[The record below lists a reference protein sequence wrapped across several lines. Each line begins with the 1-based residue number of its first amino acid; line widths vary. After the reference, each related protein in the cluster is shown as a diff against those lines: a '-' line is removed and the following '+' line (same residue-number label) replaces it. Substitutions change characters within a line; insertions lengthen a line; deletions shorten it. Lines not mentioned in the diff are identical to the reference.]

1 MENYNQLKVK
11 LAMKQTYFL
20 LALSISATQLFS
32 QTIFTYGGT
41 PVGKDEF
48 LRAYYKNK
56 TPVTDKEKAL
66 REYLSLYTR
75 FKLKVQAAQAL
86 RLDTLQQL
94 KYDMQNFSSQV
105 EDSYM
110 NDDKR
115 MTALLDEAIARGQ
128 KDIHLIHFFAPL
140 TSASTPQDSIK
151 AVKAMD
157 GLAEALHT
165 GTAGYTSTVKKISDV
180 YMPVTAKD
188 IGFVT
193 VLTMPYEM
201 ENAVYNL
208 LPNGKT
214 SIIKSKTGL
223 HIFKEVEERKSA
235 GKWKI
240 AQILFA
246 IPPGATADEI
256 KAIQKRADSVY
267 GLLKAGAEFFTL
279 AKQYS
284 EDRLTAL
291 NGGEMPEFGTGKFDI
306 AFESKVFELQKDGA
320 ISTPIPTDYGYHIVK
335 RLQQRPMPDKSD
347 EAYATNLKQQIAK
360 DSRINAA
367 KESFLQE
374 IMVKVGYKKNVA
386 VKDEI
391 LFRYADSVVVNKVVG
406 NYPINNKPIFSFAKA
421 TVKGADWLN
430 FVKDYK
436 LNTDVYK
443 GENNKGLL
451 NKFIATST
459 TDYYRKHLA
468 EYNED
473 FKYQLQEFKEGNM
486 LFEVME
492 RNVWSKA
499 SSDSIGLKKYYD
511 AHTAKYS
518 WDSSAIVLLFNCS
531 DIKTANETAEALKSG
546 KDWKQIT
553 EESNGKV
560 QADSG
565 RYELSQLQLPAGL
578 HIIKGIISSP
588 SINSGDNTTT
598 FVKVLQLF
606 PAKQQRSFNEA
617 RGLVIND
624 YQNYLEEKWMEVL
637 SKKYP
642 IKVNEPVFNALIK

>member
-1 MENYNQLKVK
+1 
-11 LAMKQTYFL
+11 MKKTYFL
-20 LALSISATQLFS
+20 LVLSISATQLFS

-48 LRAYYKNK
+48 LRAYNKNK
-56 TPVTDKEKAL
+56 TPVTDKQKAL

-105 EDSYM
+105 EDSYL

-115 MTALLDEAIARGQ
+115 TAALLDEALARAQ

-151 AVKAMD
+151 AVKAMN
-157 GLAEALHT
+157 GLADALNT
-165 GTAGYTSTVKKISDV
+165 ATAGYTSTLKKISDA

-193 VLTMPYEM
+193 VLTIPYEM

-208 LPNGKT
+208 TPSGKT

-223 HIFKEVEERKSA
+223 HLFKEVEERKSA

-256 KAIQKRADSVY
+256 KAIQKTADSVY
-267 GLLKAGAEFFTL
+267 GLLKAGTDFSTL

-291 NGGEMPEFGTGKFDI
+291 NGGEIPEFGTGKFDI
-306 AFESKVFELQKDGA
+306 TFESKVFELQKDGA

-347 EAYATNLKQQIAK
+347 EAYANNLKQQIAK

-367 KESFLQE
+367 KEAFLQE

-391 LFRYADSVVVNKVVG
+391 LFRYADSVAAYKVVG
-406 NYPINNKPIFSFAKA
+406 NYPINNKPIFSFVKA
-421 TVKGADWLN
+421 TVKGAEWLN

-436 LNTDVYK
+436 LNADVYK

-468 EYNED
+468 EYNDD
-473 FKYQLQEFKEGNM
+473 FKYQMQEFKEGNM

-511 AHTAKYS
+511 AHTAKYI
-518 WDSSAIVLLFNCS
+518 WDSSAVVILFNCS
-531 DIKTANETAEALKSG
+531 DIKTANEAAEALKSG
-546 KDWKQIT
+546 KDWKLIT

-565 RYELSQLQLPAGL
+565 RYELSQLQLTGGL
-578 HIIKGIISSP
+578 NIAKGIISSP

-624 YQNYLEEKWMEVL
+624 YQGYLEEKWMQQL
-637 SKKYP
+637 TKRYP
-642 IKVNEPVFNALIK
+642 IKVNEPVFKALIK

>member
-1 MENYNQLKVK
+1 
-11 LAMKQTYFL
+11 MKKTYFL

-41 PVGKDEF
+41 PVGKNEF
-48 LRAYYKNK
+48 LRAYNKNK
-56 TPVTDKEKAL
+56 TPVTNKEKAL
-66 REYLSLYTR
+66 REYLELYIR

-110 NDDKR
+110 NDDKKT
-115 MTALLDEAIARGQ
+115 TALLEEAIARGQ

-151 AVKAMD
+151 AVKAMS
-157 GLAEALHT
+157 GLDEALNT
-165 GTAGYTSTVKKISDV
+165 GTAGYTSTLKKISDA

-193 VLTMPYEM
+193 VLTIPYEM

-208 LPNGKT
+208 APNGKT

-246 IPPGATADEI
+246 IPPGTTTDEL
-256 KAIQKRADSVY
+256 KSIQKRADSVY
-267 GLLKAGAEFFTL
+267 VLLKAGTDFSAL

-306 AFESKVFELQKDGA
+306 AFESKVFELQKDGD
-320 ISTPIPTDYGYHIVK
+320 ISIPISTDYGYHIVK

-367 KESFLQE
+367 NEAFLQE
-374 IMVKVGYKKNVA
+374 IMLKVGYKKNVLI
-386 VKDEI
+386 KDEI
-391 LFRYADSVVVNKVVG
+391 LFRYADSVTVNKVVG
-406 NYPINNKPIFSFAKA
+406 NYLINNKPIFSFAKA

-436 LNTDVYK
+436 LNADVYK

-473 FKYQLQEFKEGNM
+473 FKYQMQEFKEGNM

-499 SSDSIGLKKYYD
+499 SSDSINLKKYYV
-511 AHTAKYS
+511 AHAAKYI
-518 WDSSAIVLLFNCS
+518 WDSSAVVILFNCS
-531 DIKTANETAEALKSG
+531 DIKTANETAEALKKG
-546 KDWKQIT
+546 KDWKLIT

-565 RYELSQLQLPAGL
+565 RYEFSQLQLPSGL
-578 HIIKGIISSP
+578 NIAKGIISSP

-606 PAKQQRSFNEA
+606 PVKQQRSFNEA

-624 YQNYLEEKWMEVL
+624 YQKFLEEKWMEEL

-642 IKVNEPVFNALIK
+642 VKVNTPVFNALIK